1 MYEELSQIEKNRK
14 SKNRKNTIALQRPNI
29 DAENI
34 SEDSFQLWMILN
46 MNKCQQLR

>member
-29 DAENI
+29 DAENN
-34 SEDSFQLWMILN
+34 SETNFQL
-46 MNKCQQLR
+46 